1 MAIKHLHH
9 LDLNLNQ
16 LKNTKLE
23 IISGSDP
30 THVSTDEG
38 RIIYNSSTNA
48 LKFNNGT
55 GWITLDGSGDIAGV
69 TAGTGLSGGGT
80 SGTLTLSLSH
90 LGIESLADA
99 GEDAIMF
106 WDDSV
111 SATKWLV
118 PTVATGI
125 RITGTALS
133 LAGIPNSS
141 LSNSGVTVTAGA
153 GMTGGGTVALGA
165 TLPTLNVIGGTG
177 ITANANDIAI
187 TAGGV
192 GTTQLANSGVTLAK
206 MANLAENNFIGRKTA
221 SAGVPETL
229 TATEVRTILNVA
241 DGANNYALPVATA
254 SVLGG
259 IKVGT
264 TLGIASQILNVDTES
279 IQDIVGG
286 MVSGN
291 TESDITVT
299 YADGGVGA
307 GKLNFSVDNTVLK
320 TTGDYTMGGA
330 LTITGNLTVNGTTTT
345 VNSSTVSV
353 EDNMFEMANGNTAA
367 DSLDIGWYGLYLDGS
382 TQKYATIFREASGD
396 TFKVGSATTAPGNTV
411 TDFTLGK
418 FQASEFTG
426 DLVGNATT
434 ATTLASSRSFSIT
447 GDGSATGVSFNGSSA
462 VALNLVL
469 DTVNSGVGSF
479 GSASETATFTV
490 NGKGLVTASTEQ
502 SIQITSSQ
510 VTDFN
515 ADAVSAVRSANSY
528 AANVGHATATT
539 VTVNH
544 ALGSQDVIAQV
555 RNAASPYEAY
565 MVEIEYTDANNIK
578 IKTSAALGTNAARV
592 MITRVG

>member
-23 IISGSDP
+23 IIAATDP

-38 RIIYNSSTNA
+38 RIIYNSTANA

-55 GWITLDGSGDIAGV
+55 GWVTLDGSGDISGIVAGNGL
-69 TAGTGLSGGGT
+69 TLGTGQDGLSGTVEVLVGT
-80 SGTLTLSLSH
+80 TVSSGITV
-90 LGIESLADA
+90 GADA
-99 GEDAIMF
+99 I
-106 WDDSV
+106 SI
-111 SATKWLV
+111 T
-118 PTVATGI
+118 TG
-125 RITGTALS
+125 
-133 LAGIPNSS
+133 
-141 LSNSGVTVTAGA
+141 
-153 GMTGGGTVALGA
+153 
-165 TLPTLNVIGGTG
+165 G
-177 ITANANDIAI
+177 ITAAM
-187 TAGGV
+187 
-192 GTTQLANSGVTLAK
+192 LATDAVETLKIKDGNVTLAK
-206 MANLAENNFIGRKTA
+206 MANIAENTFIARKSA
-221 SAGVPETL
+221 SAGTPEAI
-229 TATEVRTILNVA
+229 TAAEARTILNVA
-241 DGANNYALPVATA
+241 DGANNYSLPTA
-254 SVLGG
+254 SNTVLGG

-264 TLGIASQILNVDTES
+264 NLSITSGELSSIQLTNTEV
-279 IQDIVGG
+279 QDIVGG

-299 YADGGVGA
+299 YDNTN
-307 GKLNFSVDNTVLK
+307 KNLDFSVDSTVLK

-367 DSLDIGWYGLYLDGS
+367 DSVDIGWYGLYLDGS
-382 TQKYATIFREASGD
+382 TQKYATIFREAAGD
-396 TFKVGSATTAPGNTV
+396 TFKVGSAITAPGSTV

-418 FQASEFTG
+418 LEASEFTG
-426 DLVGNATT
+426 DLVGAVTGNATT

-490 NGKGLVTASTEQ
+490 NGKGLVTASSEQ
-502 SIQITSSQ
+502 SIQITASQ

-544 ALGSQDVIAQV
+544 ALGSQDVIVQV
-555 RNAASPYEAY
+555 RNVASPYEAY

>member
-106 WDDSV
+106 WDDSAGNTDWLTL
-111 SATKWLV
+111 SDGLEITATTMGLTNV
-118 PTVATGI
+118 PNA
-125 RITGTALS
+125 S
-133 LAGIPNSS
+133 LANSS
-141 LSNSGVTVTAGA
+141 LTVTAGT
-153 GMTGGGTVALGA
+153 GMTGGGSTALGA
-165 TLPTLNVIGGTG
+165 VTTLNVIGGTG
-177 ITANANDIAI
+177 ITANPNDIAI

-229 TATEVRTILNVA
+229 TATEVRTILNVE
-241 DGANNYALPVATA
+241 DGANAYDLPVATA

-259 IKVGT
+259 VKVGT
-264 TLGIASQILNVDTES
+264 TLGIASQVLNVDTES
-279 IQDIVGG
+279 IQYIVGAI
-286 MVSGN
+286 VSSN

-299 YADGGVGA
+299 YDDVGNS
-307 GKLNFSVDNTVLK
+307 LDFSVDSTVLK

-367 DSLDIGWYGLYLDGS
+367 DSLDIGWYGLYLDGA

-418 FQASEFTG
+418 FQASQFIGPLT
-426 DLVGNATT
+426 GNATT
-434 ATTLASSRSFSIT
+434 ATTLATSRNISIT
-447 GDGSATGVSFNGSSA
+447 GDGSASVSFNGSSA

-490 NGKGLVTASTEQ
+490 NGKGLITASTEQ
-502 SIQITSSQ
+502 SIQIASSQ
-510 VTDFN
+510 VTSFDAN
-515 ADAVSAVRSANSY
+515 AVSAVRSANSY
-528 AANVGHATATT
+528 AANIGSATLSA

-544 ALGSQDVIAQV
+544 ALGSQDVIVQV
-555 RNAASPYEAY
+555 RNVASPYEAY
-565 MVEIEYTDANNIK
+565 MVEIEYTDANNVE
-578 IKTSAALGTNAARV
+578 IKTSAALGLNAARV

>member
-30 THVSTDEG
+30 SHVSTDEG

-141 LSNSGVTVTAGA
+141 LSNSGVTVTAGT

-229 TATEVRTILNVA
+229 TATEVRTILNVE
-241 DGANNYALPVATA
+241 DGANAYDLPTA
-254 SVLGG
+254 SASVKGG

-264 TLGIASQILNVDTES
+264 TLGIASQVLNVDTES
-279 IQDIVGG
+279 IQDIVGA

-299 YADGGVGA
+299 YDDVGNS
-307 GKLNFSVDNTVLK
+307 LDFSVDSTVLK
-320 TTGDYTMGGA
+320 TTGNYTMGGA

-367 DSLDIGWYGLYLDGS
+367 DSVDIGWYGLYNDG

-396 TFKVGSATTAPGNTV
+396 TFKVGTATTAPGNTV

-426 DLVGNATT
+426 ALVGNATT
-434 ATTLASSRSFSIT
+434 ATTLATSRNISIT
-447 GDGSATGVSFNGSSA
+447 GDGSASVSFNGSSA

-469 DTVNSGVGSF
+469 DTVNSTTGTF
-479 GSASETATFTV
+479 GSASKTANVTV
-490 NGKGLVTASTEQ
+490 NAKGLVTASSHQ
-502 SIQITSSQ
+502 NIQIASSQ
-510 VTDFN
+510 VTSFDAN
-515 ADAVSAVRSANSY
+515 AVSAVRSANSY
-528 AANVGHATATT
+528 AANIGSATLSA

-544 ALGSQDVIAQV
+544 ALGSQDVIVQV
-555 RNAASPYEAY
+555 RNVASPYEAY
-565 MVEIEYTDANNIK
+565 MVEVEYTDANNVE
-578 IKTSAALGTNAARV
+578 IKTSAALGLNAARV

>member
-141 LSNSGVTVTAGA
+141 LSNSGVTVTAGT

-229 TATEVRTILNVA
+229 TATEVRTILNVE
-241 DGANNYALPVATA
+241 DGANAYALPTA
-254 SVLGG
+254 SASVKGG

-299 YADGGVGA
+299 YQDGDGTID
-307 GKLNFSVDNTVLK
+307 FSVDSTVLK

-382 TQKYATIFREASGD
+382 TQKYATIFRDAAAD
-396 TFKVGSATTAPGNTV
+396 TFKVGSTITAPGNTV

-418 FQASEFTG
+418 FQASQFIGPLT
-426 DLVGNATT
+426 GNATT

-447 GDGSATGVSFNGSSA
+447 GDGSATGISFNGSSA

-490 NGKGLVTASTEQ
+490 NGKGLITASTEQ

-528 AANVGHATATT
+528 AANVGHASATT

-544 ALGSQDVIAQV
+544 ALGSQDVIVQV

-565 MVEIEYTDANNIK
+565 MVEIEYTDANNVK

>member
-23 IISGSDP
+23 IAGSDP
-30 THVSTDEG
+30 SHVSTDEG
-38 RIIYNSSTNA
+38 RIIYNSGSNA

-55 GWITLDGSGDIAGV
+55 GWITLDGSGDISGI
-69 TAGTGLSGGGT
+69 TAGYGL
-80 SGTLTLSLSH
+80 
-90 LGIESLADA
+90 
-99 GEDAIMF
+99 
-106 WDDSV
+106 
-111 SATKWLV
+111 
-118 PTVATGI
+118 
-125 RITGTALS
+125 
-133 LAGIPNSS
+133 
-141 LSNSGVTVTAGA
+141 
-153 GMTGGGTVALGA
+153 TGGGTAGNVSIAVATTQNSGISISEDAVTITPL
-165 TLPTLNVIGGTG
+165 G
-177 ITANANDIAI
+177 ITAAMLAADAVE
-187 TAGGV
+187 TAKIKDG
-192 GTTQLANSGVTLAK
+192 NVTLAK

-221 SAGVPETL
+221 SAGVPEAL
-229 TATEVRTILNVA
+229 TATEVRTILNVE
-241 DGANNYALPVATA
+241 DGANAYGLPTA
-254 SVLGG
+254 SASVKGG

-264 TLGIASQILNVDTES
+264 NLSMTGDVLSSSFTNTQLTDEEV
-279 IQDIVGG
+279 QDIVGG

-291 TESDITVT
+291 TESHITVE

-382 TQKYATIFREASGD
+382 TQKYATIYREASTD
-396 TFKVGSATTAPGNTV
+396 TFRVGSATSAPGNTV
-411 TDFTLGK
+411 ADFTLGK
-418 FQASEFTG
+418 FEAGEFIG
-426 DLVGNATT
+426 DLSGNATT

-469 DTVNSGVGSF
+469 DTVNTGTLGSL
-479 GSASETATFTV
+479 GSASETVTFIA
-490 NGKGLVTASTEQ
+490 NGKGLVTATAQQ

-510 VTDFN
+510 VTSFDAN
-515 ADAVSAVRSANSY
+515 AVSAVRSANSY
-528 AANVGHATATT
+528 AANIGSATLSA

-544 ALGSQDVIAQV
+544 ALGSQDVIVQV
-555 RNAASPYEAY
+555 RNVASPYEAY
-565 MVEIEYTDANNIK
+565 MVEIEYTDANNVE
-578 IKTSAALGTNAARV
+578 IKTSAALGLNAARV
-592 MITRVG
+592 MVTRVG

>member
-55 GWITLDGSGDIAGV
+55 EWITLDGSGDIAGV

-118 PTVATGI
+118 PTTATGI
-125 RITGTALS
+125 SITGTALS

-141 LSNSGVTVTAGA
+141 LSNSGVTVTAGT

-241 DGANNYALPVATA
+241 DGANNYVLPVATA

-307 GKLNFSVDNTVLK
+307 GKLNFSVDSTVLK

-382 TQKYATIFREASGD
+382 TQKYATIFRDAAAD

-434 ATTLASSRSFSIT
+434 ATTLATSRNISIT
-447 GDGSATGVSFNGSSA
+447 GDGSASVSFNGSSA

-469 DTVNSGVGSF
+469 DTVNSTTGTF
-479 GSASETATFTV
+479 GSASKTANVTV
-490 NGKGLVTASTEQ
+490 NAKGLVTASSHQ
-502 SIQITSSQ
+502 NIQIASSQ
-510 VTDFN
+510 VTSFDAN
-515 ADAVSAVRSANSY
+515 AVSAVRSANSY
-528 AANVGHATATT
+528 AANIGSATLSA

-544 ALGSQDVIAQV
+544 GLDSQDVIVQV
-555 RNAASPYEAY
+555 RNASSPYEAY
-565 MVEIEYTDANNIK
+565 MVEIEYTDASNVE
-578 IKTSAALGTNAARV
+578 IKTSAALGLNAARV

>member
-55 GWITLDGSGDIAGV
+55 EWITLDGSGDIAGV

-141 LSNSGVTVTAGA
+141 LSNSGVTVTAGT

-165 TLPTLNVIGGTG
+165 TVNL
-177 ITANANDIAI
+177 AI

-241 DGANNYALPVATA
+241 DGANNYVLPVATA

-307 GKLNFSVDNTVLK
+307 GKLNFSVDSTVLK

-382 TQKYATIFREASGD
+382 TQKYATIFRDAAAD

-434 ATTLASSRSFSIT
+434 ATTLATSRNISIT
-447 GDGSATGVSFNGSSA
+447 GDGSASVSFNGSSA

-469 DTVNSGVGSF
+469 DTVNSTTGTF
-479 GSASETATFTV
+479 GSASKTANVTV
-490 NGKGLVTASTEQ
+490 NAKGLVTASSHQ
-502 SIQITSSQ
+502 NIQIASSQ
-510 VTDFN
+510 VTSFDAN
-515 ADAVSAVRSANSY
+515 AVSAVRSANSY
-528 AANVGHATATT
+528 AANIGSATLSA

-544 ALGSQDVIAQV
+544 GLDSQDVIVQV
-555 RNAASPYEAY
+555 RNASSPYEAY
-565 MVEIEYTDANNIK
+565 MVEIEYTDASNVE
-578 IKTSAALGTNAARV
+578 IKTSAALGLNAARV

>member
-55 GWITLDGSGDIAGV
+55 EWITLDGSGDIAGV

-118 PTVATGI
+118 PTTATGI
-125 RITGTALS
+125 SITGTALS

-141 LSNSGVTVTAGA
+141 LSNSGVTVTAGT

-165 TLPTLNVIGGTG
+165 TVNL
-177 ITANANDIAI
+177 AI

-241 DGANNYALPVATA
+241 DGANNYVLPVATA

-307 GKLNFSVDNTVLK
+307 GKLNFSVDSTVLK

-382 TQKYATIFREASGD
+382 TQKYATIFRDAAAD
-396 TFKVGSATTAPGNTV
+396 TFKVGSTITAPGNTV
-411 TDFTLGK
+411 ADFTLGK
-418 FQASEFTG
+418 FEAGEFIGPLT
-426 DLVGNATT
+426 GNATT

-528 AANVGHATATT
+528 AANVGHASATT

-544 ALGSQDVIAQV
+544 ALGSQDVIVQV
-555 RNAASPYEAY
+555 RNVASPYEAY

>member
-23 IISGSDP
+23 IAGSDP
-30 THVSTDEG
+30 SHVSTDEG
-38 RIIYNSSTNA
+38 RIIYNSGSNA

-55 GWITLDGSGDIAGV
+55 EWITLDGSGDISGITAGNGL
-69 TAGTGLSGGGT
+69 TLDGGTGLSG
-80 SGTLTLSLSH
+80 
-90 LGIESLADA
+90 
-99 GEDAIMF
+99 
-106 WDDSV
+106 
-111 SATKWLV
+111 
-118 PTVATGI
+118 
-125 RITGTALS
+125 
-133 LAGIPNSS
+133 N
-141 LSNSGVTVTAGA
+141 VTVQVETTVGSGISVGA
-153 GMTGGGTVALGA
+153 NAISITTG
-165 TLPTLNVIGGTG
+165 G
-177 ITANANDIAI
+177 ITAAMLAADAVE
-187 TAGGV
+187 TAKIKDG
-192 GTTQLANSGVTLAK
+192 NVTLAK

-229 TATEVRTILNVA
+229 TATEVRTILNVE
-241 DGANNYALPVATA
+241 DGANAYDLPTA
-254 SVLGG
+254 SASVKGG

-264 TLGIASQILNVDTES
+264 TLGIASQVLNVDTES
-279 IQDIVGG
+279 IQDIVGA

-299 YADGGVGA
+299 YQDGDGTID
-307 GKLNFSVDNTVLK
+307 FSVDNTVLK

-382 TQKYATIFREASGD
+382 TQKYATIFRDAAAD
-396 TFKVGSATTAPGNTV
+396 TFRVGSTITAPGNTV

-418 FQASEFTG
+418 FEAGEFIG
-426 DLVGNATT
+426 DLTGNATT

-462 VALNLVL
+462 VTLNLVL
-469 DTVNSGVGSF
+469 DTVNSGAGSF

-528 AANVGHATATT
+528 AANIGSATLSA

-544 ALGSQDVIAQV
+544 ALGSQDVIVQV
-555 RNAASPYEAY
+555 RNVASPYEAY
-565 MVEIEYTDANNIK
+565 MVEIEYTDANNVE
-578 IKTSAALGTNAARV
+578 IKTSAALGLNAARV